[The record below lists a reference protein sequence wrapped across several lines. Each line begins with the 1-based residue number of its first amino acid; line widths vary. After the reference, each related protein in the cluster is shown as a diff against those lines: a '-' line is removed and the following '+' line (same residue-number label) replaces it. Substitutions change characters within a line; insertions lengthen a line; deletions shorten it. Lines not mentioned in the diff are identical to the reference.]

1 MALSSPFRT
10 LVRALHKR
18 LNIEFPMKTPR
29 GWARGAN
36 AGPHNFAAAAASATS
51 DEHSAA
57 SAMME
62 AASASVEDQAVT
74 WGSQGQGVRKV

>member
-1 MALSSPFRT
+1 
-10 LVRALHKR
+10 
-18 LNIEFPMKTPR
+18 MKVPR
-29 GWARGAN
+29 GRARGAN
-36 AGPHNFAAAAASATS
+36 AGPHNFAVAASATA

-74 WGSQGQGVRKV
+74 WGAQGQGVRKVKTMVKTVGGRRMALLESYGKR